1 MTYLPKAALLAAL
14 MIGTAAVP
22 LATAPALAAKKD
34 KKAQQTGPQLTVNEK
49 VRAAQ
54 DGALVG
60 QGKARTAAAATGG
73 QVTAA
78 NKAAIIAAL
87 GEAEPFLAQ
96 GDAAAQTND
105 ELYVMQE
112 LRYRQQS
119 MMLAAQYAGNAAGAT
134 AAAAQL
140 APTLDKL
147 LANPLTPQDSVKEY
161 AFERGRIAFQAND
174 FRGALAYF
182 QRARQA
188 GSTETLND
196 AFIIDAKIK
205 LGDFAGAAA
214 DAETLITRM
223 KASGQKVPDSF
234 YLVGIEHAYRSKNAA
249 AAASYELKRYADYP
263 DPKNFHDA
271 LARLQNRSAT
281 LDLRQRLDVWR
292 LMRASKTLADQK
304 EYTIYAMDALDA
316 GAAREAKSLVDEYRA
331 TRGAPDAE
339 LAKAGADAA
348 TRLKTA
354 DSLAKLEA
362 TAKGGS
368 DMQAALTAAN
378 YHYQE
383 GQFAK
388 AVELYKLAQ
397 SRGAPDK
404 DALLISLGAA
414 QAQAGDKAG
423 AQASFQAV
431 TSSPRKEI
439 AAYWLGWLAQSPATT
454 PA

>member
-1 MTYLPKAALLAAL
+1 MTNLPKAALLAAL
-14 MIGTAAVP
+14 TIGAAAVP
-22 LATAPALAAKKD
+22 AALTPAVAAKKE
-34 KKAQQTGPQLTVNEK
+34 KPAAAAGGMQLTVNEK

-54 DGALVG
+54 NGALAA

-78 NKAAIIAAL
+78 NKAAILAAL
-87 GEAEPFLAQ
+87 GEAEPFVAQ
-96 GDAAAQTND
+96 AEAAAQTND
-105 ELYVMQE
+105 ELYVAQE

-119 MMLAAQYAGNAAGAT
+119 MMLAAQYAGDAAGAR
-134 AAAAQL
+134 AAGAQI

-147 LANPLTPQDSVKEY
+147 LANPITPQESVKEY

-174 FRGALAYF
+174 FRGALAFF

-188 GSTETLND
+188 GNTETLND
-196 AFIIDAKIK
+196 AFIIDSKIK
-205 LGDFAGAAA
+205 LGDYAGAAA
-214 DAETLITRM
+214 ESEPTIARI
-223 KASGQKVPDSF
+223 KASGQKVPESF

-271 LARLQNRSAT
+271 LIRLQTRSAP

-304 EYTIYAMDALDA
+304 EYILYAYDALEA
-316 GAAREAKSLVDEYRA
+316 GASREAKAVVEEYKA
-331 TRGAPDAE
+331 TKGAPDAD
-339 LAKAGADAA
+339 LAKALTDA
-348 TRLKTA
+348 TNRLKTA
-354 DSLAKLEA
+354 TPLAKAEA
-362 TAKGGS
+362 DAKAGS
-368 DMQAALTAAN
+368 DAQAALTAAN
-378 YHYQE
+378 FHFQAGEY
-383 GQFAK
+383 AK

-397 SRGAPDK
+397 TRGAPDK

-431 TSSPRKEI
+431 TGSPRKEI
-439 AAYWLGWLAQSPATT
+439 AAYWLAWLARSPA
-454 PA
+454 